1 MTIGGSRCAQP
12 SLGHPLINISA
23 MSFGALSANA
33 IDAQGIAERQAGRLL
48 PQHSEGGISRFHLS
62 GGDVVWN
69 VGTGYFGC
77 GKTID
82 DKGTRAFCP
91 DQFKENATKERDQPA
106 DDRGRKLSQGAK
118 PAHQSSGIRWRLP
131 ARRRTRR

>member
-1 MTIGGSRCAQP
+1 MNRGAARGGFYHNT
-12 SLGHPLINISA
+12 G
-23 MSFGALSANA
+23 
-33 IDAQGIAERQAGRLL
+33 
-48 PQHSEGGISRFHLS
+48 EGGISRFHLS

-91 DQFKENATKERDQPA
+91 DQFKENATKEQVKDDRDQAEP
-106 DDRGRKLSQGAK
+106 GRQARTAASC
-118 PAHQSSGIRWRLP
+118 PPPRLLH
-131 ARRRTRR
+131 

>member
-1 MTIGGSRCAQP
+1 
-12 SLGHPLINISA
+12 

-33 IDAQGIAERQAGRLL
+33 IEALNRGAARGGFY
-48 PQHSEGGISRFHLS
+48 HNTGEGGISRFHLS

-91 DQFKENATKERDQPA
+91 DQFKENATKEQVKMIEI
-106 DDRGRKLSQGAK
+106 KLSQGLCANQ
-118 PAHQSSGIRWRLP
+118 PV
-131 ARRRTRR
+131 RRVHPTILH